1 MSLIVA
7 ALLVF
12 YGYRAYTVETPKVA
26 TPKVI
31 TLNEC
36 VTVAL
41 QNNPAVKSSEE
52 DKKKAAAEY
61 RIANAARL
69 PFVNAEIQTRQYPKV
84 GEVSA
89 FDTYFPY
96 LPLSDPVKG
105 TYGLYKATKGA
116 KKKNFIDDLSKY
128 YNIGVSIGVSAGISL
143 YSEKANRTVETAK
156 AGKKL
161 SNVQARKVM
170 NDVILSVKKAY
181 YSHMMAKD
189 TVTLREKLLKYNED
203 RLRVTQILY
212 KNAQKPIYDL
222 SRATVDLNDAQLELQ
237 KAKNY
242 ERSTKEEL
250 LRSMGINDTNTDF
263 NLEKKDVLPEIK
275 LSVEQLT
282 RLGEQ
287 NYPDMQIAKMNT
299 EINKLKVAVEN
310 GGHFPEV
317 NMQVGV
323 GYEDG
328 RFDKYLFDGKYW
340 KPTGYV
346 GFIARLP
353 IYSGGMVKAKVDSAV
368 AEYNKSIYK
377 EKDVS
382 MNMQMTIQSNYT
394 SVQELSKQLST
405 AKLMMENS
413 EKHFKLAQKMYDT
426 GATTLLDLHDANVSR
441 ANAELNYLR
450 TKFDYLMTI
459 ARLSSIVGLGEDSL
473 CKK

>member
-1 MSLIVA
+1 MKYIKSLIITA
-7 ALLVF
+7 FILL
-12 YGYRAYTVETPKVA
+12 GCLAYSAETA
-26 TPKVI
+26 KVI
-31 TLNEC
+31 TMNEC
-36 VTVAL
+36 VTIAL
-41 QNNPAVKSSEE
+41 QNNPAVKASEE

-69 PFVNAEIQTRQYPKV
+69 PFVNAEVRTSQYPKV
-84 GEVSA
+84 GDLTSYDALVPYASDSDFKTA
-89 FDTYFPY
+89 YF
-96 LPLSDPVKG
+96 
-105 TYGLYKATKGA
+105 YKKVLDSR
-116 KKKNFIDDLSKY
+116 KSKNFIDKLSEY
-128 YNIGVSIGVSAGISL
+128 YTIGVSLGVTAGISL

-170 NDVILSVKKAY
+170 SDVILSVKKSY

-189 TVTLREKLLKYNED
+189 TVKLREKLLKYNED
-203 RLRVTQILY
+203 RLRVAQILY

-242 ERSTKEEL
+242 ERSTKDEL
-250 LRSMGINDTNTDF
+250 LRSMGINDADTAFT
-263 NLEKKDVLPEIK
+263 LENKDVLPEIT
-275 LSVEQLT
+275 LSVDQLNK
-282 RLGEQ
+282 LAEL
-287 NYPDMQIAKMNT
+287 NYPDMQIAKLNT
-299 EINKLKVAVEN
+299 EINKLKVAIEN

-317 NMQVGV
+317 TMQVGV

-328 RFDKYLFDGKYW
+328 RFDKFLFDSKYW
-340 KPTGYV
+340 KPTGYI

-353 IYSGGMVKAKVDSAV
+353 VYSGGMVKAKVDSAV

-377 EKDVS
+377 EKDVA

-394 SVQELSKQLST
+394 SVQELTKQLST
-405 AKLMMENS
+405 AKLMVENS
-413 EKHFKLAQKMYDT
+413 DKHFKLAQKMYDS